1 MTLFQLPFRYPRIN
15 VRLILIQE
23 KYKFKSKELEKIL
36 IEYVN
41 MLSMRKNRITHL
53 HTY

>member
-1 MTLFQLPFRYPRIN
+1 MIVLKLPSRYLRIN

-41 MLSMRKNRITHL
+41 MLSMRKNRIKHL